1 MWEDDLELKMK
12 KKKLRNITSFYRAM
26 LLVRVSSIQFG
37 STETFCQKKLSMKT
51 CYSLKFFLFGIFWGT
66 FFPRH
71 TLENIHNNL
80 ADKDFI

>member
-1 MWEDDLELKMK
+1 
-12 KKKLRNITSFYRAM
+12 M

-71 TLENIHNNL
+71 TLKNIHNNL